1 MNPSVDPSELLAA
14 QRCLR
19 DRILSGRVKSE
30 GRHGRDLAAEML
42 LYLDEPQSCWE
53 ACARW
58 LMSVT
63 GADRIDAGFSSAQEI
78 CYRPTFELVRAGVVL
93 SRVLGAAMDARDPG
107 IAGVWE
113 SPCVVVIDDVRR
125 DRRLGPGLRAA
136 LLAAGTGRKLA
147 VALRDGG
154 RDVGLLC
161 VDAVSAVETWRVD
174 DCRQFDSVARDVIAP
189 ILAASRRF
197 AVENGQ
203 AAKAFGPARDAEK
216 CRGLTPAELRVARL
230 VLAGCNYKEIARRLD
245 RSASTIDH
253 QLRSMREKLGVNST
267 AKLMRDLMALVPA
280 MVTAATVARAALDGG
295 HD

>member
-1 MNPSVDPSELLAA
+1 
-14 QRCLR
+14 
-19 DRILSGRVKSE
+19 
-30 GRHGRDLAAEML
+30 ML

-53 ACARW
+53 ACGRW

-63 GADRIDAGFSSAQEI
+63 SADRIDAGFSSAQEI
-78 CYRPTFELVRAGVVL
+78 FYRPAFELVRADVVL
-93 SRVLGAAMDARDPG
+93 PRVLGAAMDARDPG

-113 SPCVVVIDDVRR
+113 SSCVVVFDDVRR
-125 DRRLGPGLRAA
+125 DRRLGPGVRAA

-174 DCRQFDSVARDVIAP
+174 DCRRLDSVARDVIAP
-189 ILAASRRF
+189 ILAESRRF

-203 AAKAFGPARDAEK
+203 AAKAFGPAREAEQF
-216 CRGLTPAELRVARL
+216 RGLTPAELRVARL
-230 VLAGCNYKEIARRLD
+230 VLAGCSYKEIARRLD

-280 MVTAATVARAALDGG
+280 MVTAATVAPAALDGG